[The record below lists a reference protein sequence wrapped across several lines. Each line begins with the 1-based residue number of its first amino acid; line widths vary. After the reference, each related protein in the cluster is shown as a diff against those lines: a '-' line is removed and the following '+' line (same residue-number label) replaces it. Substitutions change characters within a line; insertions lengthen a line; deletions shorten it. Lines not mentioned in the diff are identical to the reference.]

1 MSINHDLLTSKVQV
15 SVIIPTLN
23 RGYLIGHTL
32 RSLHA
37 QTLKEWEVI
46 VVDDGSVDRTAE
58 VMAEWIAQDDRIQ
71 YVKRVDHG
79 YLEHPKGAPTCR
91 NLGTKLATGKY
102 IVYVDSD
109 DVLAQNALENRVRH
123 MEQNPHLDFGIF
135 PCIVFQNYPGDLRT
149 LFNQDN
155 GKDDLNRFLSLDAPW
170 QTMGP
175 IWRKT
180 ALQSLGLWDESL
192 ASLQDFDL
200 NVRALVAGL
209 SYQRFPDPD
218 CFWRVSHQDTI
229 SVRSSH
235 DPMVIAK
242 HAYLL
247 EKMQIL
253 LQEADLL
260 VGDRL
265 LHLIGLY
272 LHFVDGLLRLNHP
285 QAASILWQKCYDRN
299 LMSNSLYRD
308 GCRYIQVIKWIPTRQ
323 MKVVFR
329 RLLRSYFQWSWAT
342 PLLLPKWSK
351 TVMQTPMPE
360 GIEIPEVVY
369 FPIAPLPAP
378 PSPSPPCK
386 SISI

>member
-1 MSINHDLLTSKVQV
+1 MSINHDLLTPKVQV

-37 QTLKEWEVI
+37 QTLKDWEVI
-46 VVDDGSVDRTAE
+46 VVDDGSVDRTAD
-58 VMAEWIAQDDRIQ
+58 VVAEWMAQDDRIQ
-71 YVKRVDHG
+71 YVKRVDHCD
-79 YLEHPKGAPTCR
+79 PNQPNGAPTCR
-91 NLGTKLATGKY
+91 NLGTQLAFGKY

-109 DVLAQNALENRVRH
+109 DLLAQNALENRVRQ

-135 PCIVFQNYPGDLRT
+135 PCIVFQNYPGDRRT

-155 GKDDLNRFLSLDAPW
+155 GQDDLNRFLSLDAPW

-180 ALQSLGLWDESL
+180 ALQTLGLWDESL

-200 NVRALVAGL
+200 HVRALVAGL
-209 SYQRFPDPD
+209 SYQRFPEPD
-218 CFWRVSHQDTI
+218 CFWRVCHQDTI

-235 DPMVIAK
+235 DPRAISK

-247 EKMQIL
+247 EKIQIL
-253 LQEADLL
+253 LRDTDLL

-265 LHLIGLY
+265 LRLIGLY

-285 QAASILWQKCYDRN
+285 QAASILWQKCYDHN
-299 LMSNSLYRD
+299 LISDSLYQD
-308 GCRYIQVIKWIPTRQ
+308 GRRYIQVIKWIPTRHL
-323 MKVVFR
+323 KALFR
-329 RLLRSYFQWSWAT
+329 RLLRHYFQWSWST
-342 PLLLPKWSK
+342 PLLMPKWSK
-351 TVMQTPMPE
+351 TVMQTP
-360 GIEIPEVVY
+360 IPEDIPTPEVAY
-369 FPIAPLPAP
+369 FPIAPLP
-378 PSPSPPCK
+378 SPTSIPHPCR